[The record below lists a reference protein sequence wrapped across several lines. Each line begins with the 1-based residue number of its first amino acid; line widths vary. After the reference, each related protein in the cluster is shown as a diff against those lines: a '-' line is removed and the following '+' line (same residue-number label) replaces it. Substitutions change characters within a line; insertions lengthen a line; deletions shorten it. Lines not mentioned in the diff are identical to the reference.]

1 LDLLIDSCSY
11 FRIARN
17 LHPLLGQPQGPT
29 QYKLFIHLF
38 FYDEF
43 SKNSQLSTQF
53 QWVNEPEFDDNRK
66 NFCVNILEDR
76 VKEIMRVYTTINSY
90 KRQSKSNISEVD
102 LYALSIAHVLNI
114 TLITDD
120 CEMRTAAIEFEID
133 CMKTMDYLNYLYCDG
148 IIDDPKLLE
157 IFDYWIYDNDCPS
170 DYNSDLSKYFSH
182 LNNK

>member
-1 LDLLIDSCSY
+1 
-11 FRIARN
+11 
-17 LHPLLGQPQGPT
+17 
-29 QYKLFIHLF
+29 
-38 FYDEF
+38 
-43 SKNSQLSTQF
+43 
-53 QWVNEPEFDDNRK
+53 
-66 NFCVNILEDR
+66 
-76 VKEIMRVYTTINSY
+76 MRVYTTINSY